1 MLLGSALV
9 LVALLVVVAA
19 ILHRRTG
26 ESTPAERIDTAAD
39 GVPVKDV
46 TVATAD
52 RASDDAM
59 VAAVLTDL
67 NTFWSATLPA
77 SFGTAMTPL
86 AGGYQAVDPGASS
99 FVGSVLC
106 LTTPSEIAGN
116 AYYCPTGDGI
126 VFDSGALVPVLLGHY
141 GPAGLAVAFA
151 HEFGHA
157 IQARIGPTTADRT
170 AHPDTYPSLVIE
182 AQGDCYAGAFL
193 AWAAAGHAPHVHIPA
208 SSLVRA
214 VGPILDF
221 SDPETTAVTD
231 PAAHGLALD
240 RLDHLL
246 VGYSSGAPAC
256 HALTASTLSTTLG
269 RSGVVPP
276 SSPRYPSTGAVL
288 AAARTS
294 VTAFAQSATGRA
306 AAADPT
312 PSDLAAAAPYG
323 QFAQAA
329 ALALAE
335 GRVADGRSP
344 ATACFLGA
352 WTASVFGHAARDGLG
367 SWAGDADEALNMI
380 RARPGASFAE
390 LVGFAEGFGRGI
402 GGCSGAA
409 VPASS
414 GSRTS

>member
-1 MLLGSALV
+1 MLLVSVLL
-9 LVALLVVVAA
+9 LVAGLVVVAA

-26 ESTPAERIDTAAD
+26 GSAPAERIDPAAD

-52 RASDDAM
+52 RASDDAL

-86 AGGYQAVDPGASS
+86 AGGYQAVDPSASA

-157 IQARIGPTTADRT
+157 IQARIGPSAADRA
-170 AHPDTYPSLVIE
+170 AHPDEYPSLVIE

-193 AWAAAGHAPHVHIPA
+193 AWAAAGSAAHVHIPA

-246 VGYSSGAPAC
+246 VGYSSGAIAC
-256 HALTASTLSTTLG
+256 HALVGSSLSSTLG

-276 SSPRYPSTGAVL
+276 SSPRYPSTDAVL
-288 AAARTS
+288 AAAHRS

-329 ALALAE
+329 ALALAG
-335 GRVADGRSP
+335 GRVVETSAP
-344 ATACFLGA
+344 AAACFLGA
-352 WTASVFGHAARDGLG
+352 WTASVFGHAARGGLG
-367 SWAGDADEALNMI
+367 SWAGDADEALNML
-380 RARPGASFAE
+380 RARPGTSFAD
-390 LVGFAEGFGRGI
+390 LMGFANGFGSGI
-402 GGCSGAA
+402 GDCSKAA
-409 VPASS
+409 PASS
-414 GSRTS
+414 GLRTS